1 MKPSARSALFSRV
14 LDGCGWINCHLL
26 AGIGIRGSRLIRR
39 DEFVA
44 LISWLSP
51 VAAGFDL
58 IRVGDAG
65 DGGYLLPDD
74 IEGIAACFSPGT
86 DDRIS
91 FEKEFARRG
100 VPCYLADASV
110 AAGSFLEDPC
120 IHFDSLYIGSVSRGL
135 YASMEDW
142 IGSRLD
148 DVAASGD
155 LLLQMD
161 IEGWEY
167 QAFLACPLDL
177 LAKFRIIVVE
187 FHDFHRCLE
196 LNRYRD
202 IVEPMI
208 WKLASLFDPVH
219 VHPNNAS
226 GLFSYA
232 GIVCPVTFELTLHRK
247 DRQRLPPHP
256 VVEGLPHP
264 LDVDNVS
271 LRPSLSLA
279 GWPSHRDWAL
289 DV

>member
-1 MKPSARSALFSRV
+1 MNRY
-14 LDGCGWINCHLL
+14 WL
-26 AGIGIRGSRLIRR
+26 AGIGIRGSRLIRPG
-39 DEFVA
+39 EFVR

-58 IRVGDAG
+58 IRVGEEA

-91 FEKEFARRG
+91 FEKQFARRG

-110 AAGSFLEDPC
+110 SAGSLPQEPG
-120 IHFDSLYIGSVSRGL
+120 IHFDPLCIGSVSRGL

-142 IGSRLD
+142 IGSHLD
-148 DVAASGD
+148 GDTAGGD

-161 IEGWEY
+161 IEGWAY
-167 QAFLACPLDL
+167 QALLACPRDL
-177 LAKFRIIVVE
+177 LARFRIIVIE

-202 IVEPMI
+202 VVEPLV

-219 VHPNNAS
+219 IHPNNAS
-226 GLFSYA
+226 GVFRYP
-232 GIVCPVTFELTLHRK
+232 GIICPVTFELTLHRK
-247 DRQRLPPHP
+247 DRRMVLPHS
-256 VVEGLPHP
+256 VVESLPHP
-264 LDVDNVS
+264 LDVDNVA
-271 LRPSLSLA
+271 LKPGLSLA
-279 GWPSHRDWAL
+279 GWPSHSDWSV